1 MAHYFPN
8 VTLSPFQEK
17 AIQAIEA
24 GDHVLV
30 TAHTGSGKTLP
41 AEFAIL
47 HAHQQKK
54 KIIYASPIK
63 ALSNQ
68 KLYDMRVKFPQI
80 SFGLL
85 TGDVRDNPGADV
97 LIMTTE
103 ILRNTLFQKKIHAS
117 VQTPTVQTPTVQ
129 TPTGTVQTP
138 TVPFEMDFDKELMA
152 VVFDE
157 VHYINDAERGAVWEQ
172 AILLMPP
179 HVQLIM
185 LSATL
190 DKPEEFALWIETE
203 KNKQAITLGLQP
215 KQVHLAATSER
226 SVPLTHYMW
235 LSFNKSTLT
244 NAKGPIEKKL
254 HDAYHKPLQIGTSKG
269 IFHDK
274 NYSLMH
280 ELTEYLRKKQIYTK
294 RQFVLQD
301 LVHYLNKNEM
311 LPAIAFVFSRKH
323 AEQAAHEAGAVPP
336 NPPGAQPPPGTGHD
350 GTGAVPP
357 NPPGAQP
364 PPGTG
369 QDGTGAVPPNPPG
382 AEQPPLVSPSGV
394 GGQSLLGTGQGAG
407 AVPPNPPGAE
417 KNPLVSPSGG
427 GGQSPLRQ
435 SPRRECEHI
444 LRTKLPNYKEY
455 LLLPEYLDIVALL
468 EKGVAYHHA
477 GVLPVLREMIELM
490 FSKGFVKLLF
500 ATETFAVGINMPT
513 KTVIFTGLTKY
524 NGSVMRQLYPH
535 EYTQMAG
542 RAGRRGLDTVGHVI
556 HCNNL
561 FELPSQTDY
570 KHMITGPP
578 QKLTSKFKFS
588 YNLILNVLA
597 AALPSASAK
606 SKTVIAFVGQ
616 SMLQKDIEKEVH
628 YYTDK
633 LKSLEGVWQQ
643 ALDNTSEQK
652 TPTDVLQH
660 YRALE
665 REGLNTRNAALR
677 KIRTDMAAIRD
688 AHPTLQQD
696 LKIMDDV
703 EDVQNTMEHHST
715 ERSNALCFMEDMVS
729 AMVDFMIERGFITP
743 VPSSDQLLI
752 TLNGRI
758 AAHFQEVHP
767 LVMAT
772 VLHETNDLQE
782 FSAIE
787 LGALFSIFNTIRVR
801 DEIQSLKPATSSAL
815 VNTTAGRIKELLDE
829 YQAYEERYRL
839 DGGATYDAN
848 YELLPYVMRWCEAT
862 DEQECKIVIEE
873 LKHDKE
879 VFLGEFLKA
888 LLKVNT
894 IAQEIERVCEL
905 TQNIDLLAVVR
916 KIPSLTLKYV
926 VTSQS
931 LYI

>member
-1 MAHYFPN
+1 MAHYFPH
-8 VTLSPFQEK
+8 VTLSPFQET

-47 HAHQQKK
+47 RCAEMNKENHSEIRK

-68 KLYDMRVKFPQI
+68 KLYDMRLKFPEV

-103 ILRNTLFQKKIHAS
+103 ILRNTLFQKKIYA
-117 VQTPTVQTPTVQ
+117 TPTVQAPTVQ
-129 TPTGTVQTP
+129 AP
-138 TVPFEMDFDKELMA
+138 TVATQFQMDFENELFA

-157 VHYINDAERGAVWEQ
+157 VHYINDPERGAVWEQ
-172 AILLMPP
+172 AILLLPP
-179 HVQLIM
+179 QVQLIM

-190 DKPEEFALWIETE
+190 DKPEEFAQWIEGE
-203 KNKQAITLGLQP
+203 KNKQATMLGLP
-215 KQVHLAATSER
+215 LKKVHLASTSER

-254 HDAYHKPLQIGTSKG
+254 HDAEHKLLLIGTSKG
-269 IFHDK
+269 LFNDK
-274 NYSLMH
+274 NYSLMQ

-301 LVHYLNKNEM
+301 LVKYLKTHEM

-323 AEQAAHEAGAVPP
+323 VEQAARDMTQCLFDDDSG
-336 NPPGAQPPPGTGHD
+336 
-350 GTGAVPP
+350 
-357 NPPGAQP
+357 
-364 PPGTG
+364 
-369 QDGTGAVPPNPPG
+369 
-382 AEQPPLVSPSGV
+382 LPSV
-394 GGQSLLGTGQGAG
+394 IKKECESLLR
-407 AVPPNPPGAE
+407 
-417 KNPLVSPSGG
+417 S
-427 GGQSPLRQ
+427 
-435 SPRRECEHI
+435 
-444 LRTKLPNYKEY
+444 KLPNYKEY
-455 LLLPEYLDIVALL
+455 LQLPEYLDIVALL

-490 FSKGFVKLLF
+490 FSKGYVQLLF

-597 AALPSASAK
+597 ATDHHQSIA
-606 SKTVIAFVGQ
+606 TVIAFVGQ
-616 SMLQKDIEKEVH
+616 SMLQKDIEKEVQ
-628 YYTDK
+628 YYADR
-633 LKSLEGVWQQ
+633 LKTLDLTWQQ
-643 ALDNTSEQK
+643 ALDNTSDQK
-652 TPTDVLQH
+652 TPNNILQQ
-660 YRALE
+660 YRELE
-665 REGLNTRNAALR
+665 WEGLNAKNAALR
-677 KIRTDMAAIRD
+677 KIRTEMAAIKD

-696 LKIMDDV
+696 LKIWQDI
-703 EDVQNTMEHHST
+703 EDVQNTMDQHST
-715 ERSNALCFMEDMVS
+715 ERSNALCFIEDMVS
-729 AMVDFMIERGFITP
+729 AMVGFLEERGFITP
-743 VPSSDQLLI
+743 VPSFVSFMI
-752 TLNGRI
+752 TLNGRV
-758 AAHFQEVHP
+758 AAQLQEVHP
-767 LVMAT
+767 LVMA
-772 VLHETNDLQE
+772 DILQE
-782 FSAIE
+782 TKEFQGFSAIE
-787 LGALFSIFNTIRVR
+787 LGALFSMFNNVRVR
-801 DEIQSLKPATSSAL
+801 DEIQSFKPASSSPL
-815 VNTTAGRIKELLDE
+815 VNTTAQRIKELLDE
-829 YQAYEERYRL
+829 YQAKEERYRL
-839 DGGATYDAN
+839 DSGATYDAN
-848 YELLPYVMRWCEAT
+848 YDVLPYVMRWCEAT
-862 DEQECKIVIEE
+862 DEEECKMVIQD

-894 IAQEIERVCEL
+894 IAQEFERICEL
-905 TQNIDLLAVVR
+905 TQNLELLAVLR
-916 KIPSLTLKYV
+916 QIPKLTLKYV

>member
-1 MAHYFPN
+1 M
-8 VTLSPFQEK
+8 
-17 AIQAIEA
+17 
-24 GDHVLV
+24 
-30 TAHTGSGKTLP
+30 
-41 AEFAIL
+41 
-47 HAHQQKK
+47 
-54 KIIYASPIK
+54 
-63 ALSNQ
+63 
-68 KLYDMRVKFPQI
+68 
-80 SFGLL
+80 
-85 TGDVRDNPGADV
+85 
-97 LIMTTE
+97 
-103 ILRNTLFQKKIHAS
+103 
-117 VQTPTVQTPTVQ
+117 
-129 TPTGTVQTP
+129 
-138 TVPFEMDFDKELMA
+138 
-152 VVFDE
+152 
-157 VHYINDAERGAVWEQ
+157 
-172 AILLMPP
+172 
-179 HVQLIM
+179 
-185 LSATL
+185 
-190 DKPEEFALWIETE
+190 
-203 KNKQAITLGLQP
+203 
-215 KQVHLAATSER
+215 
-226 SVPLTHYMW
+226 
-235 LSFNKSTLT
+235 
-244 NAKGPIEKKL
+244 
-254 HDAYHKPLQIGTSKG
+254 
-269 IFHDK
+269 
-274 NYSLMH
+274 
-280 ELTEYLRKKQIYTK
+280 
-294 RQFVLQD
+294 
-301 LVHYLNKNEM
+301 
-311 LPAIAFVFSRKH
+311 
-323 AEQAAHEAGAVPP
+323 
-336 NPPGAQPPPGTGHD
+336 
-350 GTGAVPP
+350 
-357 NPPGAQP
+357 
-364 PPGTG
+364 
-369 QDGTGAVPPNPPG
+369 PPNPPG
-382 AEQPPLVSPSGV
+382 AEQPPLVSPSGVGGQSLLGTGQDGTGSVPPNSSWAEQPPIVSPSGV

-427 GGQSPLRQ
+427 GGQSPLRQSPLRQ

-513 KTVIFTGLTKY
+513 KTVIFTGLSKY

-643 ALDNTSEQK
+643 ALDNSADQK
-652 TPTDVLQH
+652 TPNDVLQH

-758 AAHFQEVHP
+758 AAHLQEVHP

-894 IAQEIERVCEL
+894 IAQEFERICEL